1 MLFSAKFLEV
11 NRLRLDLFSVNVS
24 FSQFRPRDVL
34 KGAVF
39 GLYMNHEY
47 AVRTRFERK
56 CSLQ

>member
-24 FSQFRPRDVL
+24 FPNSDQVTFLRES
-34 KGAVF
+34 VF

-56 CSLQ
+56 RSLQ